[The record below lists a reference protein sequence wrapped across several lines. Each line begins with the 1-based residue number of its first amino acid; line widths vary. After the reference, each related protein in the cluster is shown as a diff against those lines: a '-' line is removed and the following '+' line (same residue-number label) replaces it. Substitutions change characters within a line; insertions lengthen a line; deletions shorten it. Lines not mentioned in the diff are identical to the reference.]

1 MQPTLVWASPLLVVA
16 ALAAQ
21 QAPPDTRPPQPA
33 TAAERMA
40 ALQAE
45 QQKAVVEWQQ
55 QMQDAQQK
63 AKAAGPGKA
72 MPAMAMR
79 PDFGKV
85 VEQAKAA
92 AADFA
97 GTADAPQFLV
107 FVVQMTSKPEDR
119 IAALDTLTEKHLD
132 APALAQLGRMMA
144 VLPRVTSPEKAKVYC
159 ERLAKSGNADVRG
172 WVALARYQETIEGA
186 DVAGEAYRTAKAAL
200 QEAAAAATDE
210 ALTSEIQSVIDT
222 REKFSLGKVAPD
234 IEGQDLDG
242 VAFKLSDYQG
252 KVVFLDFWGDW

>member
-1 MQPTLVWASPLLVVA
+1 MQPIPVWASPLLVAA

-21 QAPPDTRPPQPA
+21 QAPPDTRPPRPS
-33 TAAERMA
+33 TAAERLA

-45 QQKAVVEWQQ
+45 QQQAVVEWQR

-63 AKAAGPGKA
+63 AKEAAPSKA

-85 VEQAKAA
+85 VEQAKIA

-97 GTADAPQFLV
+97 GTADAPVFLV
-107 FVVQMTSKPEDR
+107 FVVQMSSKPEDR

-132 APALAQLGRMMA
+132 SPALAQLGRMVP
-144 VLPRVTSPEKAKVYC
+144 VLPRVTSPEKAKVYV

-172 WVALARYQETIEGA
+172 WVALARHQETIVNAEF
-186 DVAGEAYRTAKAAL
+186 AGDAYRAAKAAL
-200 QEAAAAATDE
+200 QEAAAAASDE

-242 VAFKLSDYQG
+242 VSFKLSDYRG